1 MIAQVKG
8 VVTTLLWSGVG
19 SAIVFFFVRAVTG
32 GRVSKEIEIEGL
44 DLREHGEAAY
54 HA

>member
-1 MIAQVKG
+1 VLVAI
-8 VVTTLLWSGVG
+8 LWSGIG
-19 SAIVFFFVRAVTG
+19 SSAIFFLIRAVTG
-32 GRVSKEIEIEGL
+32 GRVSHEIEIEGL